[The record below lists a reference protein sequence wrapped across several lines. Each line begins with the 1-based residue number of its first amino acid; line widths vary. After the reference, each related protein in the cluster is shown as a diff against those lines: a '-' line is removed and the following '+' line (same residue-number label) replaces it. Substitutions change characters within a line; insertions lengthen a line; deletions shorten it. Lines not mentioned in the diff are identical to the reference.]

1 MILRNK
7 ISLLLGLFILSLSS
21 CGVYSF
27 TGAAIEGK
35 TINIHYIDNNA
46 RTIVPSL
53 SSTLTEKV
61 RQKILSQSSLS
72 QVNNDK
78 TDYDLSGSITSYDV
92 TVAAVNNA
100 ESSSKNR
107 LTITVS
113 IDFKNKVNEKANF
126 VSSFT
131 RFADFDPSQ
140 NLQNV
145 ETKLIAEIADQLA
158 DDIFNKAFVNW

>member
-1 MILRNK
+1 MTLKNK
-7 ISLLLGLFILSLSS
+7 AFILLGLLAINFAS

-27 TGAAIEGK
+27 TGAAIEGR
-35 TINIHYIDNNA
+35 TINIHYIENNA
-46 RTIVPSL
+46 RSIVPSL

-78 TDYDLSGSITSYDV
+78 TDYDLSGSITSYEV
-92 TVAAVNNA
+92 TVASVNNT

-107 LTITVS
+107 LTIVVS
-113 IDFKNKVNEKANF
+113 IDFKNKANEKANF
-126 VSSFT
+126 VTSFT

-145 ETKLIAEIADQLA
+145 ETKLIADISDQLA